1 MVTLNWVQL
10 MTKHLSRILSRI
22 CLGFVQD
29 FAKKLERLLKEGITN
44 WLCPVEI
51 GICGRIAVAT

>member
-22 CLGFVQD
+22 CPGFCED

-51 GICGRIAVAT
+51 GICGRIAVTT